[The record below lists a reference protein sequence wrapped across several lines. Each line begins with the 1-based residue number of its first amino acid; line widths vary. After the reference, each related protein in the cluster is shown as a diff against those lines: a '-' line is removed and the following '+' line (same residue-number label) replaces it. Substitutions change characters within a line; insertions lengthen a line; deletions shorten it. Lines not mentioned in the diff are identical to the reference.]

1 MKGKLW
7 KEFQMLKF
15 DEQKAVDSVN
25 GALALRAEIERITDE
40 IWSSGFDGIYWLEP
54 GRPVFRQ
61 RFL

>member
-15 DEQKAVDSVN
+15 DEQKELQMKS
-25 GALALRAEIERITDE
+25 GAADLMEFIGWGLA
-40 IWSSGFDGIYWLEP
+40 EP

>member
-25 GALALRAEIERITDE
+25 GALALRA
-40 IWSSGFDGIYWLEP
+40 
-54 GRPVFRQ
+54 
-61 RFL
+61 